1 MSSDNF
7 LLEILV
13 CPETHQTLTP
23 ANSEQLGRFSEA
35 IQKGKLTDRGGDKV
49 EGEVDG
55 LLIRKDGLI
64 GFPIRDGIPEML
76 LERAIEIEDLL

>member
-1 MSSDNF
+1 MSSDDF

-13 CPETHQTLTP
+13 CPETHQTLTLADP
-23 ANSEQLGRFSEA
+23 EQLGRFSQAVQEGQ
-35 IQKGKLTDRGGDKV
+35 ITNRGGDKV

-55 LLIRKDGLI
+55 LLIRQDGQI

-76 LERAIEIEDLL
+76 LDRAVKIEDLL